1 MLRHSLRWPSI
12 SRSIFQA
19 HAAHTQAAALTLH
32 MPSLLVSNSACQLIA
47 SHLRGGDVVQLIGK
61 VGAGKTAM
69 ARSMIRAM
77 LNNNEEVVQS
87 PTFSLALSY
96 SCSPAPKCTV
106 LQSRDDKVSYGGP
119 AFSTIHHIDAYR

>member
-1 MLRHSLRWPSI
+1 M
-12 SRSIFQA
+12 QA
-19 HAAHTQAAALTLH
+19 HAVHTQAAALTLH
-32 MPSLLVSNSACQLIA
+32 MPSLLESNSACQLIA

-96 SCSPAPKCTV
+96 SCSPTPKFTDQ
-106 LQSRDDKVSYGGP
+106 QSRDNSVSYEGP